1 MGAGEALPTRKA
13 VAPASW
19 ADRNL
24 NRKPI
29 PRMDPREELAR
40 LVARGDIDL
49 GEWLHRPA
57 LVARPWTWYEL
68 EAARINAE
76 QRAEV
81 AERDAARFRTPNGVE
96 VSGPPGLMAALAD
109 VKPLPW
115 KWISFGA
122 LVAGLA
128 LWSWLA

>member
-1 MGAGEALPTRKA
+1 MGAGEALPSRKGVTPSA
-13 VAPASW
+13 W
-19 ADRNL
+19 EDRNL

-29 PRMDPREELAR
+29 PRFDAREELAR
-40 LVARGDIDL
+40 MVARGEIDL
-49 GEWLHRPA
+49 GEWLNRTA

-68 EAARINAE
+68 EAARLNAE
-76 QRAEV
+76 QRAEG
-81 AERDAARFRTPNGVE
+81 AERDAARYRTPNGVE
-96 VSGPPGLMAALAD
+96 VSGPPGLMAALAE

-115 KWISFGA
+115 KWIGFGA

>member
-1 MGAGEALPTRKA
+1 MGAGEALPPRKA

-49 GEWLHRPA
+49 GEWLHRPP

-81 AERDAARFRTPNGVE
+81 AERDASRFRTPNSVE
-96 VSGPPGLMAALAD
+96 EDQKARVIKYQRRAMVL
-109 VKPLPW
+109 
-115 KWISFGA
+115 A
-122 LVAGLA
+122 LVAMVCFGLVA
-128 LWSWLA
+128 WFK